1 MERKSR
7 GTVTMSIEE
16 YEYLKEASGLFRQFV
31 KSDKCLEVN
40 ELSWCTRVDRRYIIN
55 PTPDLKNFADELS
68 KEFQREKE
76 KLLSKGHRRI
86 RIWDVGKTI
95 YNLL

>member
-1 MERKSR
+1 MEYKSR
-7 GTVTMSIEE
+7 GTVTISIEE
-16 YEYLKEASGLFRQFV
+16 YEYLKEESGLFRQFV

-40 ELSWCTRVDRRYIIN
+40 ELSWCMRGDRRYIIN
-55 PTPDLKNFADELS
+55 PAPDLRNFADELS

-76 KLLSKGHRRI
+76 KLVSKYRRRI

-95 YNLL
+95 SDLL